1 MNRYAL
7 IVAGGT
13 GTRMGADLP
22 KQFLPLA
29 GQPVLAHTL
38 RRFTGLVERMVL
50 VLHPDWISYWEN
62 QRLTLKGIP
71 QHEVV
76 AGGESRT
83 ASVRNGLHVLS
94 DTAGLV
100 AVHDAAR
107 PLISPDLI
115 RLLFDEAAQ
124 KGNAIPAIPS
134 RDSLRE
140 LTESGSRAVPRE
152 QFMAVQTPQVFGTDS
167 LQRAFEEQ
175 QGLNFSDEAG
185 LMEAS
190 GHVIHLVK
198 GAESNLKITV
208 ASDLVLAEALLAG
221 LA

>member
-22 KQFLPLA
+22 KQFLSLA
-29 GQPVLAHTL
+29 GEPVLAHTL
-38 RRFTGLVERMVL
+38 RRFNDLVERLVL

-62 QRLTLKGIP
+62 ERTNLKGIP
-71 QHEVV
+71 EHDVV

-83 ASVRNGLHVLS
+83 SSVRNGLNALS
-94 DTAGLV
+94 GLEGLV

-115 RLLFDEAAQ
+115 RHLFDQAAQ
-124 KGNAIPAIPS
+124 RGNAIPAIPS

-140 LTESGSRAVPRE
+140 LTESGNRAVPRE
-152 QFMAVQTPQVFGTDS
+152 RFMAVQTPQVFESKS
-167 LQRAFEEQ
+167 LLSAFEEQ
-175 QGLNFSDEAG
+175 SGRDFSDEAG
-185 LMEAS
+185 LMEVS

-208 ASDLVLAEALLAG
+208 ASDLALAEALLAG
-221 LA
+221 LK